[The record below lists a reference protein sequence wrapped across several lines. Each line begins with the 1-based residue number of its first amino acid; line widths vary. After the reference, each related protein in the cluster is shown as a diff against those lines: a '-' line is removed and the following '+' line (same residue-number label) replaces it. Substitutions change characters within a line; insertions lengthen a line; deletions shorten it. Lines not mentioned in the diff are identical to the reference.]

1 MQVKA
6 LATGLGSSSS
16 SYFPLFLFSLNIFD
30 FNNETQQLQC
40 NLKHT
45 EHFNIKQGDVKKAFH
60 FVKVN
65 KFHGPANSCCHLF
78 NNGVLY
84 SIIFLKSLYRHTT
97 HLLFWRTLFYC
108 LFLRLVIPKLKKNK
122 KKKTSL
128 VALTLVVMKVQKLVK
143 SEILKKT
150 EHVLDLLYRPHRG
163 MEDAAAILLNLVI

>member
-6 LATGLGSSSS
+6 LATGFGSSSS

-60 FVKVN
+60 FVKAN
-65 KFHGPANSCCHLF
+65 KFHGPANSCCHLL

-97 HLLFWRTLFYC
+97 HLLFWRMLFYC
-108 LFLRLVIPKLKKNK
+108 LLLRLVIPKFKKNK
-122 KKKTSL
+122 FSCSHIGCDES
-128 VALTLVVMKVQKLVK
+128 
-143 SEILKKT
+143 SETCEVRDFKANWTCAWPPL
-150 EHVLDLLYRPHRG
+150 
-163 MEDAAAILLNLVI
+163 